1 MRRTTF
7 LEMPATVSL
16 RQRLTRLILIT
27 SVLVMACVFG
37 AAFLIELTSFRP
49 RVGKQLEQQAKFLT
63 DVMPAALGF
72 QDSATAKKYLDL
84 FQDEQAMEVA
94 AVYDAARNPFAQYLR
109 PGVTALAP
117 LSQAP
122 GEVFFGAHSASL
134 WQPVFNKKGQVV
146 CYIYL
151 QQSVPSVYARVPLA
165 DVIMVAAVAVVLGVV
180 FVVMLGGLNRY
191 FLAPLFTLVET
202 AAKVTEN
209 ADYSIRAKI
218 SNEDELGSL
227 ARAFNQMLETI
238 GQRDGALMEA
248 SAQIRNVF
256 NAATEVSIIAT
267 HTKGLVMLFNSGA
280 ERMLGY
286 SAGEVVGQHTPELWH
301 HPGQTEA
308 MGRELSA
315 AAGREIKGFEVF
327 VESAR
332 QGRNEASEWTFV
344 RKDGRRIQVNLVVT
358 AIRNAQNEI
367 TGFLGVSSDITER
380 KRAELALRESEAKF
394 RTLFN
399 TANDAI
405 FMMDEN
411 VFLSCN
417 SQTLVMF
424 GCQEH
429 EIIGHSPVE
438 FSPELQ
444 PDGRASTEKARE
456 KIDLAFS
463 GQPQFFE
470 WRHSRLDRTPFE
482 AEVSLNRIE
491 LDGKYYLQAIVRDIT
506 ERKRVETELQR
517 REEHFRSLIEQT
529 SDVIAVLDHQGV
541 VTYNSPSC
549 ERVFGY
555 KAREIIGH
563 KVFDFIHAEDLH
575 KAVEALNQCLLRP
588 GVPLKITV
596 RFRHINGSWRTI
608 EVIARD
614 VPLLAGAGQ
623 VILNARDVTESLK
636 LEEQF
641 RQSQKMEAVGRLS
654 GGVAHDF
661 NNILTVIQGNV
672 NLLESCNHLA
682 PLERESLADIKDGA
696 ERATALTRQL
706 LAFSRRQTMQPVDLD
721 LNAIVANMARMLKR
735 IVGEDV
741 QMTLNYTTLPVFV
754 RADAGM
760 LEQVLLNLVVNGRDA
775 MPAGGRLVIE
785 TSVTEFDAHSLALA
799 PQAREGAFV
808 CFSVSDNGCGIPAEV
823 MPRIFEPFF
832 TTKDVGKG
840 TGLGLATVYGIV
852 QQHHGWVNVYSEVG
866 QGTTFRVYL
875 PQLTRPAV
883 LQNRAAVLADLSGG
897 KETILLVEDEA
908 SLRALARKFLTR
920 LGYQILEASTGV
932 KAMEIWE
939 QNQHEISLVLTDMV
953 MPDGVSGHD
962 LARRLRAKNPRIK
975 IIFTSGYSAE
985 IAGKEITL
993 QEGVNFLP
1001 KPFTPADLAHVVR
1014 KSLDESAP
1022 VAIES
1027 PDPSI

>member
-1 MRRTTF
+1 MSV
-7 LEMPATVSL
+7 LLSL
-16 RQRLTRLILIT
+16 RQRLTRLILIA
-27 SVLVMACVFG
+27 SALAMVCVL
-37 AAFLIELTSFRP
+37 AAAILIEWTSFRP
-49 RVGKQLEQQAKFLT
+49 RIRNQLQEQAKFLSE
-63 DVMPAALGF
+63 VMPSALGF

-84 FQDEQAMEVA
+84 FQGEKSMEVA
-94 AVYDAARNPFAQYLR
+94 AVYDAGGNPFAQYVR
-109 PGVTALAP
+109 HGVTTLP
-117 LSQAP
+117 PRSQKP
-122 GEVFFGAHSASL
+122 GEVLFGAGSASL
-134 WQPVFNKKGQVV
+134 WQPVLNHRGQVV
-146 CYIYL
+146 CYLYL
-151 QQSVPSVYARVPLA
+151 QQSIPPVYARVPLP
-165 DVIMVAAVAVVLGVV
+165 DLIMVAAVVVVLGIV
-180 FVVMLGGLNRY
+180 FVVLMGGLNRY
-191 FLAPLFTLVET
+191 FLAPLSALVET
-202 AAKVTEN
+202 TSNVTQN
-209 ADYSIRAKI
+209 ADYRVRARI
-218 SNEDELGSL
+218 ANEDELGRL

-238 GQRDGALMEA
+238 GQRDAALMEA

-286 SAGEVVGQHTPELWH
+286 SAGEVVGKHTPELWH
-301 HPGQTEA
+301 DPEQTTA
-308 MGRELSA
+308 VSREMSA
-315 AAGREIKGFEVF
+315 AAGHEVKGFDAF

-332 QGRNEASEWTFV
+332 LGRNESREWTFV

-380 KRAELALRESEAKF
+380 QRAELALRESEAKF
-394 RTLFN
+394 RTLFD

-405 FMMDEN
+405 FMMDEQ

-417 SQTLVMF
+417 PQTLTMF
-424 GCQEH
+424 GCQQP

-438 FSPELQ
+438 FSPETQ
-444 PDGRASTEKARE
+444 PDGRASSEKARE
-456 KIDLAFS
+456 KIRLAFS

-470 WRHSRLDRTPFE
+470 WRHTRLDRSPFD

-491 LDGKYYLQAIVRDIT
+491 LDGKFYLQAIVRDIT
-506 ERKRVETELQR
+506 ERKRVETELQQ

-529 SDVIAVLDHQGV
+529 SDVIAVLDHHGA

-555 KAREIIGH
+555 KPAEIIGH

-575 KAVEALNQCLLRP
+575 KAVDALKQCLQQP
-588 GVPLKITV
+588 DVPLKLIV
-596 RFRHINGSWRTI
+596 RFRHVNGSWRTV
-608 EVIARD
+608 EVIGRN

-641 RQSQKMEAVGRLS
+641 RQSQKMEAIGRLS

-672 NLLESCNHLA
+672 NLLECCDHLT
-682 PLERESLADIKDGA
+682 PVERESLADIRDGA

-706 LAFSRRQTMQPVDLD
+706 LAFSRRQTMQPADLD
-721 LNAIVANMARMLKR
+721 LNAVVAHMARMLKR
-735 IVGEDV
+735 IVGEDI
-741 QMTLNYTTLPVFV
+741 QMSLNYAPLPVFV

-760 LEQVLLNLVVNGRDA
+760 LEQVLMNLVVNARDA

-785 TSVTEFDAHSLALA
+785 TSVAEFDAHSVTQM
-799 PQAREGAFV
+799 PQARLGAFV

-852 QQHHGWVNVYSEVG
+852 QQHQGWVNVYSEIG

-875 PQLTRPAV
+875 PRLA
-883 LQNRAAVLADLSGG
+883 RAAVLQYRQASLADLAGG
-897 KETILLVEDEA
+897 KETILLVEDEP

-920 LGYQILEASTGV
+920 LGYQILEASSGL
-932 KAMEIWE
+932 KAMEVWE
-939 QNQHEISLVLTDMV
+939 QNRNHISLVLTDMV
-953 MPDGVSGHD
+953 MPDGVSGHE
-962 LARRLRAKNPRIK
+962 LAQRLRKKNPRVK
-975 IIFTSGYSAE
+975 IIYTSGYSAE
-985 IAGKEITL
+985 IAGQEIPL
-993 QEGVNFLP
+993 EEGVNFLP
-1001 KPFTPADLAHVVR
+1001 KPFTPSDLARAVR
-1014 KSLDESAP
+1014 KSLDESARP
-1022 VAIES
+1022 PAEPLV
-1027 PDPSI
+1027 